1 MRTNKLLACIIVCIM
16 LTGALPMTSSVVG
29 AKTGSRDADNDFAHA
44 TSIISDDILIHS
56 TLDGGNDPY
65 DYYKIQLNNTAGSAE
80 KLTINS
86 TADCSGVC
94 VMRMNVF
101 DPDTYWIA
109 YDLSLNVTSF
119 LSVIA
124 ASSGWYYIEVEG
136 QGQLFT
142 YGLRFQKTS
151 VAGTTNANVNAATA
165 VTVSSFPTNITG
177 SFKNS
182 STASAD
188 PQDFYKIH
196 LDKVAG
202 DHTDILMVKFIMPL
216 APAKACIE
224 LYYASNNTGIQGMFN
239 GKGASFIY
247 NPMGTIFTFAPKLTS
262 DFLIRVWG
270 YDGSGTYNL
279 LIKKVTAHPD
289 ANNDKGTATQV
300 LGTGKTHSDTG
311 TGSVASSID
320 NNDYFKFNGKT
331 KMHINATLDSQD
343 YDKELNLPVIYL
355 HLINSSDYE
364 YSEAEL
370 DVIRMTA
377 DPQSVIEGD
386 LPHNDTYYLW
396 VESSGGAGNYQ
407 LNITANT
414 PPQVVLTYL
423 LSGFEMFI
431 WENGTNTSLA
441 MNKIFQ
447 DFDGDPMTYSAE
459 SNPNMDVT
467 INPTTTVVTF
477 KPKPSYKG
485 PICENLTAT
494 DDHSAKGT
502 VKVCAKVY
510 GINHAPYIR
519 KYLNETYPNDI
530 LVIKTSTVYKDLN
543 LTQYYGDPDPTDKH
557 WYSVIGNDKVYVKPW
572 EETPVT
578 PQHYNNGGLTIM
590 APNYEVTEFVQ
601 FYSKDN
607 GYPYLTSPP
616 LNLTIQV
623 STGEVRILAS
633 NPGEIRFIED
643 GSTTFPVNKYLYFK
657 QPAPADDTIAY
668 TAVEP
673 TNLSVVITNGNAT
686 ITPRPADWCGSQ
698 VIKFTG
704 TGVKNTKATNSTSL
718 KVVVT
723 CVNDPP
729 VIKETTPAIPGTG
742 NLNVDEGGKLQFKAI
757 ATDPDTPMNMIKFR
771 WYLDGAL
778 QASAINIF
786 NYTPN
791 FEMAGVHNISV
802 TVNDTELQI
811 SYTWHNITVNNVNRN
826 PTGVRILEPA
836 NNTNFTK
843 GKLVAFRAGTA
854 TDPDKG
860 DVVTYKWYDNGVQFG
875 ATQEVTTYKFK
886 DKGTHTIKL
895 EASDGHGGVTPVEIK
910 LNIKE
915 TKKPGFIP
923 FMDASLVVAAMVIVA
938 CAVVGVARRKK

>member
-1 MRTNKLLACIIVCIM
+1 MRNNRLLACIIVCIM
-16 LTGALPMTSSVVG
+16 LTGALPITSSVVG
-29 AKTGSRDADNDFAHA
+29 AKTGSRDTDNDFAHA
-44 TSIISDDILIHS
+44 TAIISDDILIHS
-56 TLDGGNDPY
+56 TLDGGSDPY

-86 TADCSGVC
+86 TANCAGVC

-109 YDLSLNVTSF
+109 YDLSLNATSF
-119 LSVIA
+119 LMVIA

-142 YGLRFQKTS
+142 YGLRFWKTS

-165 VTVSSFPTNITG
+165 VTVSSFPANITG
-177 SFKNS
+177 SYKNS
-182 STASAD
+182 STPSAD
-188 PQDFYKIH
+188 SQDFYKIH
-196 LDKVAG
+196 LEKVPA
-202 DHTDILMVKFIMPL
+202 DHTDILMVKFTPPTL
-216 APAKACIE
+216 PAKACIE
-224 LYYASNNTGIQGMFN
+224 LYYASNNTGIIGMFN
-239 GKGASFIY
+239 GKGASFIG

-262 DFLIRVWG
+262 DFLLRIWG

-279 LIKKVTAHPD
+279 LIKKVTAQPD
-289 ANNDKGTATQV
+289 TNKDTASATQI
-300 LGTGKTHSDTG
+300 LGTGKTHADTA

-320 NNDYFKFNGKT
+320 ESDYYKFTGKT
-331 KMHINATLDSQD
+331 SMHINATLDSQD
-343 YDKELNLPVIYL
+343 YDKALNLPVIYL
-355 HLINSSDYE
+355 HLINASDYE

-386 LPHNDTYYLW
+386 LPQNDTYYLW

-407 LNITANT
+407 LNVTANT

-423 LSGFEMFI
+423 LTGYEMFI
-431 WENGTNTSLA
+431 WENGTNSDLA

-459 SNPNMDVT
+459 ANPNMDVT

-477 KPKPSYKG
+477 KPKPSFKG

-494 DDHSAKGT
+494 DDHSAQGT

-510 GINHAPYIR
+510 GINHAPYIK

-530 LVIKTSTVYKDLN
+530 LVLKIGVIYKDLN
-543 LTQYYGDPDPTDKH
+543 LTKYFGDPDKTDKH
-557 WYSVIGNDKVYVKPW
+557 WYSVKGNDKVYISFW
-572 EETPVT
+572 QETPVT
-578 PQHYNNGGLTIM
+578 PQHYNNGGTTFI
-590 APNYEVTEFVQ
+590 APSYEVTEFVQ

-607 GYPYLTSPP
+607 GYPNMTSPP

-623 STGEVRILAS
+623 STGEVRIIAA
-633 NPGEIRFIED
+633 NPGEIKFAEHKD
-643 GSTTFPVNKYLYFK
+643 TTFPVKNYLYFK

-673 TNLSVVITNGNAT
+673 TNLSVVIKDGNAT
-686 ITPRPADWCGSQ
+686 ITPRPADWCGNQ

-704 TGVKNTKATNSTSL
+704 TAVKNTKATNSTSL

-729 VIKETTPAIPGTG
+729 VIGETTPSIPGTG
-742 NLNVDEGGKLQFKAI
+742 NLAVDEGAKLEFKVM
-757 ATDPDTPMNMIKFR
+757 ATDPDTPKNMIKYR

-791 FEMAGVHNISV
+791 FEMAGVHNITA
-802 TVNDTELQI
+802 TVNDTELQV
-811 SYTWHNITVNNVNRN
+811 SYTWHNITVNNVNRYPAN
-826 PTGVRILEPA
+826 VRILEPL
-836 NNTNFTK
+836 NNTNVTK
-843 GKLVAFRAGTA
+843 GKLVPFRAVTA

-860 DVVTYKWYDNGVQFG
+860 DVVSYKWYDNGVQFG

-886 DKGTHTIKL
+886 DKGVHTIKL
-895 EASDGHGGVTPVEIK
+895 EVSDGHGGVTTATIK
-910 LNIKE
+910 VNVKN
-915 TKKPGFIP
+915 PPSPPFIP
-923 FMDASLVVAAMVIVA
+923 FMDGTMVVVALVIVA
-938 CAVVGVARRKK
+938 CAMVAVARRKN